1 MIRENPH
8 KIGAKKMP
16 GKRCEQ
22 GLSSG
27 MLKCIQLKTSPPAIF
42 QPFSKAFSQS
52 RAKSKQAAIA
62 IFQPFSGALSPQS
75 RDKS

>member
-42 QPFSKAFSQS
+42 QPFSQS

-62 IFQPFSGALSPQS
+62 IFQPFSGALPPQS